1 MIDLTETEI
10 SLIHQSRKSQ
20 QAEKDACSLRL
31 DILKLALDYETWLQS
46 EGRGSSF
53 SAFVNEFN
61 YDKGDCK
68 LMYREVQKVRG
79 ELPQLRDSQPRRVRH
94 RNGGI
99 YKIIRKPDDRL
110 LEDCGEP
117 FYEYEDVQSGQIWV
131 RRQSEM
137 EDGRFVPVN

>member
-1 MIDLTETEI
+1 MADLTEAEI
-10 SLIHQSRKSQ
+10 RLIHQGRESQ
-20 QAEKDACSLRL
+20 QAEKDACSFRL
-31 DILKLALDYETWLQS
+31 NILKLALDYEAWLQS

-79 ELPQLRDSQPRRVRH
+79 ELPQPRDSQPRRVHH

-99 YKIIRKPDDRL
+99 YMIIKEPDDRL

-117 FYEYEDVQSGQIWV
+117 FYEYENVHSGQIWL